1 MLEKIED
8 FVEEY
13 GCCGIVA
20 IIGAIA
26 LYIGVL
32 YLFFRYAF
40 IYVLFIAALI
50 MAVWI
55 LVNFSKACARC
66 MKRELP
72 GAADIK
78 PTGSQPAY
86 KQYFFRQAFIDLKD
100 ITLENYELNKES
112 ILTIIEGTKDKLFS
126 AETKT
131 LITWPLGI
139 AIFIAIPF
147 AIILGGAVYL
157 IVTAIHVL
165 AVLLSASVIVM
176 TAMVFRAIEYLNMAR
191 WRIFFACPSC
201 YERFSMPV
209 YSCPNCNAQ
218 HTKLVPGQYGIFKR
232 KCECGN
238 LLPTL
243 FLNGKN
249 KLPSKCPNCNHPLTA
264 EAGVSINVHYPIV
277 GGKSSGK
284 SSFLVASMMV
294 LSEKGKEEGY
304 NLSFPEK
311 RDKENFERFETN
323 FKKGIPPI
331 KTAREDKPRAF
342 LVKLQQ
348 EGKKKPAHL
357 IYMYD
362 AAGEIFEDLDSL
374 RHHKYFEYLS
384 GIFFLIDP
392 FSIPVIKQEYESELS
407 KYYKNVL
414 PSEEPPH
421 TIYDRMIINLEQYR
435 GQKKVLLQEGKYKI
449 PIAVIITKS
458 DAFDLQSKITSLNLE
473 LFNAEKNKIE
483 EDIFSEQIRDWLSN
497 NGEGN
502 FVRSVE
508 SMFTNVKYFSCSAL
522 GHMPDA
528 ASDRPFTPKNVDA
541 PIKWVFSFRKIF
553 D

>member
-1 MLEKIED
+1 MTYEEED
-8 FVEEY
+8 D
-13 GCCGIVA
+13 CCGIVV

-26 LYIGVL
+26 LYIGAL
-32 YLFFRYAF
+32 YLFFRYVF
-40 IYVLFIAALI
+40 IYVLYIAALI

-55 LVNFSKACARC
+55 LVNFSKACIRC
-66 MKRELP
+66 IKRELP
-72 GAADIK
+72 GATDIK

-100 ITLENYELNKES
+100 ITLENFELNKES
-112 ILTIIEGTKDKLFS
+112 ILTIIEGTKETLF
-126 AETKT
+126 EEERT
-131 LITWPLGI
+131 IFTWPLGI

-147 AIILGGAVYL
+147 AIVLGGAVYL

-165 AVLLSASVIVM
+165 VVLLSASAIVM
-176 TAMVFRAIEYLNMAR
+176 AAMVFRALEYLNMAR

-201 YERFSMPV
+201 YERFSMPI
-209 YSCPNCNAQ
+209 YSCPDCNAQ

-232 KCECGN
+232 RCECGN

-264 EAGVSINVHYPIV
+264 EAGVTINVHYPIV
-277 GGKSSGK
+277 GGKVTGK
-284 SSFLVASMMV
+284 SSFLVASMLV
-294 LSEKGKEEGY
+294 LSEKGKEEGVE
-304 NLSFPEK
+304 LSFPEEK
-311 RDKENFERFETN
+311 DKGKFERFETN
-323 FKKGIPPI
+323 FKTGIPPD
-331 KTAREDKPRAF
+331 KTVADVKPRAF

-348 EGKKKPAHL
+348 EEKKKPAHL

-362 AAGEIFEDLDSL
+362 AAGEIFEDMDPL

-392 FSIPVIKQEYESELS
+392 FSIPVIKQEYEAELS
-407 KYYKNVL
+407 NYYKNVS

-421 TIYDRMIINLEQYR
+421 AIYDRMIINLEQHK
-435 GQKKVLLQEGKYKI
+435 GQKKVLLQEGKYEI
-449 PIAVIITKS
+449 PIAVVITKS
-458 DAFDLQSKITSLNLE
+458 DAFDLGSKITSLNPE
-473 LFNAEKNKIE
+473 LFNAGKNKTE

-497 NGEGN
+497 NGQGN

-508 SMFTNVKYFSCSAL
+508 SMFTYVKYFSCSAL
-522 GHMPDA
+522 GHMPDDT
-528 ASDRPFTPKNVDA
+528 SDRPFTPKNVDA
-541 PIKWVFSFRKIF
+541 AIKWLFSFRKVF